1 MHNLDFHIQHI
12 AQRAVSLILRMVA
25 CMPQQVIQRTATKS
39 ILINSDM
46 GEGIGLHAFGND
58 AELMSIIDVANIA
71 CGFHAGDPD
80 EMNRTV
86 ELAAANGV
94 AVGAHPGLP
103 DLVGFGRRR
112 MMLTPEEVETI
123 ILYQTGALTAFLT
136 KHGLKLNHIKP
147 HGALYGMLAGDEE
160 LMQAAGS
167 VAKLLEVPFFG
178 LAGTA
183 HESVCRELGVE
194 FVPELYVDL
203 NYSNQGA
210 LIIQRRPEITNPE
223 AAASR
228 VSEALAGGPVLAVD
242 GTELNIDFS
251 SICVH
256 SDAPNSPQVAA
267 AVRDA
272 VDKATT
278 LDN

>member
-1 MHNLDFHIQHI
+1 
-12 AQRAVSLILRMVA
+12 MVA
-25 CMPQQVIQRTATKS
+25 GMPQLVTRRTAAKPV
-39 ILINSDM
+39 LINSDM

-58 AELMSIIDVANIA
+58 AALMATIDVANIA

-86 ELAAANGV
+86 ELAAAHDV
-94 AVGAHPGLP
+94 AVGSHPGLP

-112 MMLTPEEVETI
+112 MALTAAEVETI
-123 ILYQTGALTAFLT
+123 ILYQTGALTAFLS
-136 KHGLKLNHIKP
+136 KHGLALNHIKP

-160 LMQAAGS
+160 LMAAAGS
-167 VAKLLEVPFFG
+167 IARQYDVPFYG

-183 HESVCRELGVE
+183 HESVCLELGVD

-203 NYSNQGA
+203 NYSQAGA
-210 LIIQRRPEITNPE
+210 LIIQRRPETTDPL
-223 AAASR
+223 AAAAR
-228 VSEALAGGPVLAVD
+228 VKAALAGDTVLAVD
-242 GTELNIDFS
+242 GTELEIDFA

-267 AVRDA
+267 AVRQA
-272 VDKATT
+272 VDLFYDAA
-278 LDN
+278 D